1 MKIRGIDNMTLG
13 QLVSQVKLGGRFVV
27 FHWSVGLLAK
37 TIQVPS
43 AIHFIPPG
51 GRAPRAR
58 WRFSLATLLTG
69 WWAIPFG
76 PSRTIACLKENLAGG
91 RDVTAAVLRTLAQ
104 FELHPQRIAA

>member
-27 FHWSVGLLAK
+27 CHCCVGLLVR
-37 TIQVPS
+37 TTELPS
-43 AIHFIPPG
+43 AVHFIPPG

-58 WRFSLATLLTG
+58 LWFSLATSLTG

-76 PSRTIACLKENLAGG
+76 PSRTVACLRENLAGG
-91 RDVTAAVLRTLAQ
+91 RDVTAGVLRTLAH